1 MSKDSSTSAKRP
13 EERGGYPAGDTLVS
27 ELPPP
32 PPGPAPG
39 AKKPTDDSQK
49 K

>member
-1 MSKDSSTSAKRP
+1 MVTEKVTTTKQR
-13 EERGGYPAGDTLVS
+13 EERGGYSAGDKLVS
-27 ELPPP
+27 QLNPP

-39 AKKPTDDSQK
+39 AKPSKPEPPK